1 MGLFHVSA
9 SLTGPTGRTATLDL
23 LVDTGATLL
32 VVPRSLADQLEILAL
47 RTQPVQ
53 IAGGRKEVWPVAEVR
68 VAINGR
74 EVTTPCF
81 IAPGGPALLGAVALE
96 SLFLAADPVAK
107 RLVPVEGFVGLAARR
122 ESSLHILF
130 SSSQNDLTF
139 RPNPGA
145 LPRRRRLAE
154 FPARGQVPH
163 SADHPFSS
171 FLSSLRNLQSVPSA
185 ISFCGLPFTI
195 PASRRRSA

>member
-1 MGLFHVSA
+1 MFSFFFFQAEDGIRDWSV
-9 SLTGPTGRTATLDL
+9 TGVQTC
-23 LVDTGATLL
+23 
-32 VVPRSLADQLEILAL
+32 AL
-47 RTQPVQ
+47 P
-53 IAGGRKEVWPVAEVR
+53 IS
-68 VAINGR
+68 
-74 EVTTPCF
+74 
-81 IAPGGPALLGAVALE
+81 ALLGAVALD